1 MQSLTARQY
10 LPLFVPKLFTVL
22 RSGYG
27 IRDLRAD
34 AIAGLTVAI
43 VALPLAMALAIASGT
58 TPEKGLY
65 TAIVAGFLISA
76 LGGSRVQIGGPTA
89 AFIPVVF
96 VVIQKFGYGGLILCT
111 LLAGLMLIAAGLLRL
126 GTLMKY
132 MPQPVI
138 TGFTA
143 GIAVSIFSSQ
153 VKDALGL
160 RMGTPPAEFL
170 SRWTA
175 YAQHIA
181 TTQPVAVVLTLLG
194 LGVILAL
201 RRWRPGW
208 PAFLFALLV
217 CTAISMG
224 FALPAET
231 IGSRFGA
238 LPSALPTFDF
248 PHIPFERTR
257 ELLPSSFTIA
267 FLAGVESLLSAVV
280 ADGMTG
286 GRHRSNAELVAQGV
300 ANCASAL
307 FGGLPA
313 TGAIART
320 ATNVRAGGR
329 TPVAGMLHALFLL
342 VFMLVL
348 APYMRYVPLAALAA
362 VLLMV
367 AWNISEV
374 EAFRHTLSAPKG
386 DRLVLLL
393 TFFLT
398 VFFDLTVAIEAGL
411 VAAAFVFM
419 FRMADAFEVSAG
431 VKLVEENG
439 EDEAGVD
446 LKQRDRL
453 PKGVEA
459 FQISGALF
467 FGAANRLDDLL
478 DQFRVPPKV
487 FILRMRLVPLID
499 ASGVHALQALL
510 ERCHRRGIVL
520 VISGLQPQPQRVI
533 AQMQLH
539 PREGELHFTDNFDA
553 ALRLARKLVVAD
565 PLMKPPMN
573 DFRVVSALTIAGS
586 DSGGG
591 AGIQADLKT
600 FAAHRVHGLSA
611 IATLTA
617 QHTCG
622 VTAIEVPPVSFLR
635 AQIDACFD
643 DFDIGAVKLG
653 MLATAEVI
661 DAVADALERHRPRH
675 VVLDPVMVA
684 TSGACLLEPH
694 ALETLRK
701 RLLPL
706 ATLVTPNLPEAEL
719 LLGLS
724 IDGVSAM
731 RDACSRLIDQGARAV
746 LLKGGHLA
754 GNGDVV
760 DLLADASG
768 VQEFHH
774 PRLQLEA
781 HGTGCTL
788 ASAVTANLCLGLP
801 LADACRAAG
810 DYVHAAL
817 RGGYRPGRSDIVVL
831 DHFGAARDG

>member
-1 MQSLTARQY
+1 MQPLTVRQY
-10 LPLFVPKLFTVL
+10 LPLFVPKLYSVL
-22 RSGYG
+22 RGGYRLG
-27 IRDLRAD
+27 DLRAD
-34 AIAGLTVAI
+34 ATAGLTVAI
-43 VALPLAMALAIASGT
+43 VALPLAMALAIASGA
-58 TPEKGLY
+58 TPEKGLH

-96 VVIQKFGYGGLILCT
+96 VVIQQFGYGGLILCT
-111 LLAGLMLIAAGLLRL
+111 LLAGLMLIAAGMLRL

-160 RMGTPPAEFL
+160 QMGTPPAEFIP
-170 SRWTA
+170 RWTA

-181 TTQPVAVVLTLLG
+181 TAQPAAVALTLLG
-194 LGVILAL
+194 LGVIFAL
-201 RRWRPGW
+201 RRWRPAW
-208 PAFLFALLV
+208 PAFLIALLA
-217 CTAISMG
+217 CTAVAVG
-224 FALPAET
+224 LALPAET

-238 LPSALPTFDF
+238 LPATLPTFDF

-300 ANCASAL
+300 ANSASAL

-329 TPVAGMLHALFLL
+329 TPVAGILHAMFLL
-342 VFMLVL
+342 VFMLAL
-348 APYMRYVPLAALAA
+348 APFMRYVPLAALAA
-362 VLLMV
+362 ILLVV
-367 AWNISEV
+367 AWNVSEV

-398 VFFDLTVAIEAGL
+398 VFLDLTVAIEAGL

-419 FRMADAFEVSAG
+419 FRMADAFEISSG

-439 EDEAGVD
+439 EDEGTGTD
-446 LKQRDRL
+446 LTQRDRL

-478 DQFRVPPKV
+478 DQFRVPPRV

-499 ASGVHALQALL
+499 ASGVHALKALL

-520 VISGLQPQPQRVI
+520 VVSGLQSQPKQVVS
-533 AQMQLH
+533 QMQLH
-539 PREGELHFTDNFDA
+539 PREGELYFVPDFEA
-553 ALRLARKLVVAD
+553 ALALARRLVNAT
-565 PLMKPPMN
+565 P
-573 DFRVVSALTIAGS
+573 S
-586 DSGGG
+586 D
-591 AGIQADLKT
+591 T
-600 FAAHRVHGLSA
+600 
-611 IATLTA
+611 TA
-617 QHTCG
+617 
-622 VTAIEVPPVSFLR
+622 
-635 AQIDACFD
+635 
-643 DFDIGAVKLG
+643 
-653 MLATAEVI
+653 
-661 DAVADALERHRPRH
+661 
-675 VVLDPVMVA
+675 
-684 TSGACLLEPH
+684 
-694 ALETLRK
+694 
-701 RLLPL
+701 
-706 ATLVTPNLPEAEL
+706 
-719 LLGLS
+719 
-724 IDGVSAM
+724 
-731 RDACSRLIDQGARAV
+731 
-746 LLKGGHLA
+746 
-754 GNGDVV
+754 
-760 DLLADASG
+760 
-768 VQEFHH
+768 
-774 PRLQLEA
+774 
-781 HGTGCTL
+781 
-788 ASAVTANLCLGLP
+788 
-801 LADACRAAG
+801 
-810 DYVHAAL
+810 
-817 RGGYRPGRSDIVVL
+817 
-831 DHFGAARDG
+831 